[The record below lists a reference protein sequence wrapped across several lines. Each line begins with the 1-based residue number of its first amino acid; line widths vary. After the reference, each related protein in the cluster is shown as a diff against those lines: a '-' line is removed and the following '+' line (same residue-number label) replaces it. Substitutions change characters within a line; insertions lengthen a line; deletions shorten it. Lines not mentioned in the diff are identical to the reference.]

1 MTTDPDPT
9 PEKDPPPMDR
19 QEVLHEARMSIM
31 EHLVELR
38 TRLIYTIIAVFI
50 GVIVC
55 WFFVDDLFVFLK
67 APLQM
72 AAPDGELALSNI
84 HHKDLAEPIFAM
96 LKLAVVAGIFA
107 TSPFSMYQLWKF
119 ISPGL
124 YTREKRLAIP
134 FVLLATGMFFGGAAF
149 CYYLV
154 LPLGFEFLMT
164 FGLEVS
170 SEPQLMMSEYLALTT
185 KLLLVFGAVFE
196 LPVLAMFLSAMG
208 VIDHKT
214 LLKHWRAAV
223 IGSFVLGAFLTPAD
237 PMTQMLLA
245 IPMCILYFI
254 SVGVAFFFA
263 KKREKKDDEVME
275 ELDELGE

>member
-1 MTTDPDPT
+1 MTTDPT
-9 PEKDPPPMDR
+9 PEQPTR
-19 QEVLHEARMSIM
+19 QEALDEARMSIM
-31 EHLVELR
+31 EHLAELR
-38 TRLIYTIIAVFI
+38 TRLIYTIIAIFI

-55 WFFVDDLFVFLK
+55 WFWVDQIFAFLMQ
-67 APLQM
+67 PLQM
-72 AAPDGELALSNI
+72 AAPDGKLELANI
-84 HHKDLAEPIFAM
+84 HHKDLAEPVFAM
-96 LKLAVVAGIFA
+96 LKTALVAGIFA
-107 TSPFSMYQLWKF
+107 TSPFSLYQLWKF

-124 YTREKRLAIP
+124 YTHEKKLAIP
-134 FVLLATGMFFGGAAF
+134 FVLLATIMFFGGAAF

-154 LPLGFEFLMT
+154 LPYGYQFLMT
-164 FGLEVS
+164 FGVEIS
-170 SEPQLMMSEYLALTT
+170 SEAQLMMSEYLGLTT
-185 KLLLVFGAVFE
+185 KLLLVFGVVFE

-245 IPMCILYFI
+245 VPLTILYFI

-263 KKREKKDDEVME
+263 KKREEKNEEVMKQLE
-275 ELDELGE
+275 DLSE